1 MIIIDDLN
9 ISTIGLYD
17 LRSHFGVIPQDPTL
31 FGGSV
36 RYNLDPLSEHPD
48 REIWEV
54 RFLSNVRIDKTQRK
68 NYKFS
73 GDVKMQTTLLSV
85 KQSII

>member
-36 RYNLDPLSEHPD
+36 RYNLDPLSEHTD

-54 RFLSNVRIDKTQRK
+54 RFLSNVRIDTTQRK
-68 NYKFS
+68 NYKLS
-73 GDVKMQTTLLSV
+73 VDVKMQTTLLSV
-85 KQSII
+85 KQTII